1 MASYKWSSA
10 RRKRDSDVS
19 PVRGIAIPIDI
30 VTDNRLPV
38 GSGIYI
44 YRIDVEGVGGKT
56 DRIAVFIEKERLD
69 NF

>member
-1 MASYKWSSA
+1 MSRAEIIW
-10 RRKRDSDVS
+10 DLN
-19 PVRGIAIPIDI
+19 
-30 VTDNRLPV
+30 TDNRLPV

-44 YRIDVEGVGGKT
+44 YRVEAEGVGAKT